1 MEVKNMDTIAAV
13 ATALGESGIGIIRL
27 SGDKAIEVVSKIFRH
42 KKGKNLKELKS
53 HKMYYG
59 NIIDENL
66 KLVDEVLVS
75 IMKKP
80 HTYTREDV
88 VEINCHGGRQ
98 AIMNILELIL
108 KDSENVRIAE
118 PGEFTKRAFLNGR
131 IDLAQAES
139 VIDIIRSQTDSSLR
153 MSMGQLEG
161 RLSHKIEAI
170 NEKLLDIQAEIAVDV
185 DYPEYE
191 DEQKTSINSENALI
205 DVKKE
210 INDLL
215 KSAKTGRIIKEGIK
229 TVIVGRPNVGKSS
242 LLNMLLGEERAIVT
256 EIPGTTR
263 DTVEEQLNLG
273 GIPLHII
280 DTAGIR
286 EADDPIEKIGVER
299 SKKALS
305 SADLILLVL
314 DSSQELNEDDTA
326 LLNSI
331 PKDRSIAVLNKTDLN
346 PKININEM
354 ETSIP
359 VVLVS
364 ALKSEGVDKLE
375 EVVKERFVSGDFDVV
390 NDVIVSNVRHITLLR
405 EANNLLDQALETIGM
420 SLPIDL
426 INIDIENCRQKLGQI
441 VGKSV
446 EEDLLNH
453 IFNNFC
459 LGK

>member
-1 MEVKNMDTIAAV
+1 MDTIAAV